1 MARVMNRGALAEDA
15 VSIRRLR
22 ASGISET
29 AVRRQFA
36 TVPVPSTR
44 RFVFVRRVI
53 LRAPPDQVARAMTT
67 ALTQLAAD
75 SRSDVLAF
83 DDFPAVAVACA
94 RAALSS
100 GLGSWHWRIL
110 GLPATAG
117 PGEAIGRLLCA
128 YPLEAAGVTAAL
140 TENDLLAPVWR
151 NLSEPIAAQLTA
163 ALGIAARFSPPDWP
177 PDTDGDVDQGE
188 RLALEYEPLLKH
200 AAAFW
205 RPVLR
210 QLSRRHEAVRTAAIL
225 SLLRWS
231 PMLLQATGHPVWPVL
246 LARLGDAARP
256 EQTPAPPTPTPTPEQ
271 VEAAD
276 AASQDVAIDD
286 PLPEVRD
293 APVVSTLL
301 PTEPP
306 PVIAPESDFGADT
319 PMPIEPAVTPARS
332 RPHAEVVSTGW
343 GGLLFLVNAL
353 NRLDVETLLAACGS
367 EAPSGWRL
375 LHDLGL
381 LLDMPADEPLIEF
394 LAAQDL
400 ARPQPSP
407 PGFCEEILREIEALY
422 APDGAWPLRLAQPAH
437 LRATATHLD
446 LDLLTPAVDIA
457 IRRVGLDIDPGWV
470 VWLGRIVT
478 IHYPNLP
485 AIHLGGV

>member
-53 LRAPPDQVARAMTT
+53 LRAPPDQVARAMST
-67 ALTQLAAD
+67 ALAQLAED
-75 SRSDVLAF
+75 SRSDVVAF

-100 GLGSWHWRIL
+100 GLGSWQWRTL
-110 GLPATAG
+110 GLPATAS
-117 PGEAIGRLLCA
+117 PGEAVGGLLCV
-128 YPLEAAGVTAAL
+128 YPLEAAAVAAAL
-140 TENDLLAPVWR
+140 AAHDLLAPVWR
-151 NLSEPIAAQLTA
+151 GLSETMAAQLTA
-163 ALGIAARFSPPDWP
+163 ALGVAARFSPPDWP
-177 PDTDGDVDQGE
+177 SDGDRDAAPEPRVARDY
-188 RLALEYEPLLKH
+188 APLLAH

-205 RPVLR
+205 LPVLGP
-210 QLSRRHEAVRTAAIL
+210 LSRRHEAVRTAAIL

-231 PMLLQATGHPVWPVL
+231 PMLLQATNNAVWPVL

-256 EQTPAPPTPTPTPEQ
+256 DRIPTPALEPVPA
-271 VEAAD
+271 VAV
-276 AASQDVAIDD
+276 ASQDTAAGDQLPAVPGAPENAV
-286 PLPEVRD
+286 PLPI
-293 APVVSTLL
+293 
-301 PTEPP
+301 EPP
-306 PVIAPESDFGADT
+306 PAVAPESNFRADASA
-319 PMPIEPAVTPARS
+319 PIELAAAPAQS
-332 RPHAEVVSTGW
+332 RPPGEVVSTGW

-353 NRLDVETLLAACGS
+353 NRLDVAALLTACGS

-381 LLDMPADEPLIEF
+381 LLGLPADEPLAEF
-394 LAAQDL
+394 LVAQDL

-407 PGFCEEILREIEALY
+407 PGFCERILNEIEALY
-422 APDGAWPLRLAQPAH
+422 APDGAWPLRLAQPAQ

-485 AIHLGGV
+485 AVHLSGA

>member
-1 MARVMNRGALAEDA
+1 MNRGALAEDA

-53 LRAPPDQVARAMTT
+53 LRAAPDQVGRAMTT
-67 ALTQLAAD
+67 ALTQLSAD

-100 GLGSWHWRIL
+100 GLASWHWRIL
-110 GLPATAG
+110 ALPATAG

-140 TENDLLAPVWR
+140 AENNLLAPVWR
-151 NLSEPIAAQLTA
+151 DLSEPIAAQLTA
-163 ALGIAARFSPPDWP
+163 ALGMAARFLPPDWP
-177 PDTDGDVDQGE
+177 PHSDGDSDRGE
-188 RLALEYEPLLKH
+188 RVAREYEPLLNY

-210 QLSRRHEAVRTAAIL
+210 QLSPRHEAVRTAAIL

-231 PMLLQATGHPVWPVL
+231 PMVLQATGHPVWPVL
-246 LARLGDAARP
+246 LARLGDVARP
-256 EQTPAPPTPTPTPEQ
+256 EQAPTPTPGQ
-271 VEAAD
+271 VEAID
-276 AASQDVAIDD
+276 AASQDAAMDD

-293 APVVSTLL
+293 APVISTLL

-306 PVIAPESDFGADT
+306 PLIAADFDFSADT
-319 PMPIEPAVTPARS
+319 PTPIEHAVTPAQS
-332 RPHAEVVSTGW
+332 GPHTEIVSTGW
-343 GGLLFLVNAL
+343 GGLLLLVNAL
-353 NRLDVETLLAACGS
+353 NRLDVETLLAACGP

-381 LLDMPADEPLIEF
+381 LLDMPADEPLTEF
-394 LAAQDL
+394 LLAQDH
-400 ARPQPSP
+400 ARLQPSP
-407 PGFCEEILREIEALY
+407 PGFCEEILRRIEALY
-422 APDGAWPLRLAQPAH
+422 ASDGAWPLRLAQPAH

-446 LDLLTPAVDIA
+446 LDLLTPAVDVA

-485 AIHLGGV
+485 AIHLGGAPSC

>member
-1 MARVMNRGALAEDA
+1 MAFVMNRGALAEDA

-36 TVPVPSTR
+36 TVPIPPTR

-53 LRAPPDQVARAMTT
+53 LRAPPDQMARVMTT
-67 ALTQLAAD
+67 ALAQLAED

-83 DDFPAVAVACA
+83 EDFPAVAVACA

-100 GLGSWHWRIL
+100 GLGNWHWRTL
-110 GLPATAG
+110 GLSATAS
-117 PGEAIGRLLCA
+117 PGEAVGELLCA
-128 YPLEAAGVTAAL
+128 YPLEAAAVAAAL
-140 TENDLLAPVWR
+140 AAHDLLAPVWR
-151 NLSEPIAAQLTA
+151 ALTEPMAAQLTA
-163 ALGIAARFSPPDWP
+163 ALGVAARFSPPDWP
-177 PDTDGDVDQGE
+177 ADPDDDTAPE
-188 RLALEYEPLLKH
+188 RRGTLDYEPLLAH

-205 RPVLR
+205 TPVL
-210 QLSRRHEAVRTAAIL
+210 QPLPRRHEAVRTAAIL

-231 PMLLQATGHPVWPVL
+231 PILLQATSHPVWPVL

-256 EQTPAPPTPTPTPEQ
+256 GRAPTPLPKPEQ
-271 VEAAD
+271 VPATA
-276 AASQDVAIDD
+276 AASPD
-286 PLPEVRD
+286 PAAGDQSPWAPG
-293 APVVSTLL
+293 APVDSIRL
-301 PTEPP
+301 PIVPP
-306 PVIAPESDFGADT
+306 PVIPPGSDCRTDASA
-319 PMPIEPAVTPARS
+319 PIELAAAPAQSLRYE
-332 RPHAEVVSTGW
+332 EVVSTGW
-343 GGLLFLVNAL
+343 GGVLFLVNAL
-353 NRLDVETLLAACGS
+353 NWLDLATLLTACGP

-381 LLDMPADEPLIEF
+381 LLGMPNDEPLAEF

-400 ARPQPSP
+400 ARPRPSP
-407 PGFCEEILREIEALY
+407 PGFCEAILNEIEALY
-422 APDGAWPLRLAQPAH
+422 APQGAWPLRLAQPAQ

-485 AIHLGGV
+485 AVHLSGA

>member
-44 RFVFVRRVI
+44 RFVFVRRII
-53 LRAPPDQVARAMTT
+53 LRAAPDQVARAMTT
-67 ALTQLAAD
+67 ALAQLAEN

-100 GLGSWHWRIL
+100 GLGNWHWRSL
-110 GLPATAG
+110 GLPAMAG

-128 YPLEAAGVTAAL
+128 YPLEAGAVTAAL
-140 TENDLLAPVWR
+140 AAHDLLAPVWR
-151 NLSEPIAAQLTA
+151 DLSEPMAAQLTA

-177 PDTDGDVDQGE
+177 SDADGDE
-188 RLALEYEPLLKH
+188 APAAHIARNYEPLLAH

-205 RPVLR
+205 TPVLR
-210 QLSRRHEAVRTAAIL
+210 LLPRRHEAVRAAAVL
-225 SLLRWS
+225 SLLRWA
-231 PMLLQATGHPVWPVL
+231 PMLLQATNHPVWPAL
-246 LARLGDAARP
+246 LARLGDAARLDR
-256 EQTPAPPTPTPTPEQ
+256 TPMPPPEQ
-271 VEAAD
+271 VPIADEPSQDAAVSDQLPIALDAPETSALLPIMSPPVNAAEADFRAD
-276 AASQDVAIDD
+276 ASA
-286 PLPEVRD
+286 
-293 APVVSTLL
+293 
-301 PTEPP
+301 
-306 PVIAPESDFGADT
+306 
-319 PMPIEPAVTPARS
+319 PIEPGAAPAQS
-332 RPHAEVVSTGW
+332 RPHGEVISTGW

-353 NRLDVETLLAACGS
+353 NRLEVETLLAACGF

-381 LLDMPADEPLIEF
+381 LLGMPADEPLAEF

-400 ARPQPSP
+400 ARPLPSP
-407 PGFCEEILREIEALY
+407 PGFCEEILNKIEALY
-422 APDGAWPLRLAQPAH
+422 APQEAWPLPLAQPAL

-485 AIHLGGV
+485 AVHLSGA

>member
-94 RAALSS
+94 RGALSS

-110 GLPATAG
+110 ELPTTAG

-140 TENDLLAPVWR
+140 AENDLLAPVWR
-151 NLSEPIAAQLTA
+151 GLSEPIAARLSA
-163 ALGIAARFSPPDWP
+163 ALGIAARFSPPDWS
-177 PDTDGDVDQGE
+177 PDADGDADQGE
-188 RLALEYEPLLKH
+188 RVARAYAPLLKH

-210 QLSRRHEAVRTAAIL
+210 PLSRRHEAVRTAAIL

-231 PMLLQATGHPVWPVL
+231 PMVLQATGHPVWPVL

-256 EQTPAPPTPTPTPEQ
+256 EQAPAPTTPAPEQ

-276 AASQDVAIDD
+276 AASHDAAIHD
-286 PLPEVRD
+286 PLPQVRD
-293 APVVSTLL
+293 APVISTLL
-301 PTEPP
+301 PAEPP
-306 PVIAPESDFGADT
+306 PAIAPESDFGADR
-319 PMPIEPAVTPARS
+319 PMPIEPAVTPAQS

-343 GGLLFLVNAL
+343 GGLLLLVNAL
-353 NRLDVETLLAACGS
+353 NRLDVETLLTACGS

-375 LHDLGL
+375 LHDLGVAL
-381 LLDMPADEPLIEF
+381 GMPVDEPLAEF
-394 LAAQDL
+394 LTAQDL

-407 PGFCEEILREIEALY
+407 PGFCEKILREIEALY
-422 APDGAWPLRLAQPAH
+422 APDGAWPLRLTQPAQ

-446 LDLLTPAVDIA
+446 LELLTPAVDIA

-485 AIHLGGV
+485 AIHLGEA